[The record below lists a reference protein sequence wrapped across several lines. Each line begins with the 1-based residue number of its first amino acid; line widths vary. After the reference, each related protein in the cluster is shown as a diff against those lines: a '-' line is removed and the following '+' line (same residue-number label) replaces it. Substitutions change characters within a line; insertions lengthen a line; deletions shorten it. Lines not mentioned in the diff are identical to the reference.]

1 MEKYIL
7 FGAGNYGKSALQY
20 YGQDAVLC
28 FADNNS
34 SRVGKDYCGKKII
47 SFEEMKER
55 AGEYTLVICAN
66 AAEAIRKQFEGNG
79 ITDYRCY
86 TPAYEHFLEY
96 MKRKLCKEKMER
108 IVLCGQDHNTDGIVE
123 ALETMGMKGR
133 IVQQVSAPEEI
144 QAEKTPDCIIVS
156 AMTHHVALYARLRRQ
171 FVQSRVIDPYR
182 QYAYY
187 DTDDI
192 IFNPYTAKEDVQSE
206 TEWNQAVA
214 DDDAKASVRAYVDVV
229 KDQVPLF
236 EYIEI
241 ETVNR
246 CNGVCSFCPVNKK
259 IDPRTSQK
267 MNEKLFY
274 RIIDQLGDLDYE
286 GELSL
291 FSNNEPLL
299 DERIVQFHR
308 YAREK
313 LPKARIHM
321 FTNGTL
327 FTLPLFTELISYLD
341 ELVIDNYMQELKLIR
356 PVEEIVRYVEEH
368 PELRKKVTVVL
379 RKPNEILTSRGGD
392 APNRKELVSYRTETC
407 ALPFEQMIIRPDG
420 KVSLCCNDPLG
431 KNTLGDVSV
440 ESLTEVWYG
449 DGFQKARECI
459 ARGREQWEH
468 CKFCDTFY
476 LY

>member
-1 MEKYIL
+1 MKKYIL
-7 FGAGNYGKSALQY
+7 FGAGNFGKSALRY
-20 YGQDAVLC
+20 YGQDAVWC
-28 FADNNS
+28 FADNNG
-34 SRVGKDYCGKKII
+34 SRVGEDYCGKKII
-47 SFEEMKER
+47 SFEEMKAR
-55 AGEYTLVICAN
+55 AGEYALVICAN
-66 AAEAIRKQFEGNG
+66 AAEAIKEQFEKNG
-79 ITDYRCY
+79 LTDYRCY

-96 MKRKLCKEKMER
+96 MKRKLRVEEIER
-108 IVLCGQDHNTDGIVE
+108 IALCGRDPNTDGIVE
-123 ALETMGMKGR
+123 ALGTLGMADK
-133 IVQQVSAPEEI
+133 IAQQVSSPEEI
-144 QAEKTPDCIIVS
+144 RTEQIPDCIIVS
-156 AMTHHVALYARLRRQ
+156 TMVHHVSLYARLRRR
-171 FVQSRVIDPYR
+171 FAQSRVIDPYR

-192 IFNPYTAKEDVQSE
+192 VFNPYIANADAQSE
-206 TEWNQAVA
+206 TEWNRAVA
-214 DDDAKASVRAYVDVV
+214 DDEAKASIRAYVEAVRED
-229 KDQVPLF
+229 VPLF

-259 IDPRTSQK
+259 IDPRTPQR
-267 MNEKLFY
+267 MDEKLFY
-274 RIIDQLGDLDYE
+274 RIIDQLGALDYE

-308 YAREK
+308 YTRDK

-327 FTLPLFTELISYLD
+327 FTLPLFIELIPYLD

-368 PELRKKVTVVL
+368 PKLRKKVTVVL
-379 RKPNEILTSRGGD
+379 RKPDEILTSRGGD
-392 APNRKELVSYRTETC
+392 APNRRELVSYRAETC

-431 KNTLGDVSV
+431 KNTMGDVSR

-449 DGFQKARECI
+449 DGFQKARERI